1 MSATTLTR
9 FVTYLVVAVS
19 VVLLGSDCEPERL
32 NALDEGLEVRDGYEV
47 EPYVLP
53 WSITV
58 TTEVDDPDFGFDRN
72 LITEAVDWWNDT
84 IDRDGT
90 DRTWFTEEP
99 VTEQNGV
106 LHVTVGFTGGTE
118 EEPVGGLLEAAYSE
132 GFILYATLI
141 VSSDLTY
148 HEDTVLAILKHEM
161 GHAMG
166 LADDPGPPTTV
177 DLNSV
182 MGSPLV
188 IDGDLTDHDFEL
200 LIGRQ

>member
-1 MSATTLTR
+1 MSVFTRAR
-9 FVTYLVVAVS
+9 FVLSLVVAVS
-19 VVLLGSDCEPERL
+19 VVLLGSDCEDQRL
-32 NALDEGLEVRDGYEV
+32 TNLDNGLDTHNGYET

-53 WSITV
+53 WSV
-58 TTEVDDPDFGFDRN
+58 VVDSEVLDPDFGFDRSQ
-72 LITEAVDWWNDT
+72 ITEAVNWWNDN

-99 VTEQNGV
+99 VTGQDGV

-132 GFILYATLI
+132 GFILYGTII
-141 VSSDLTY
+141 VSSDLSY
-148 HEDTVLAILKHEM
+148 DEDTVLAILKHEM

-166 LADDPGPPTTV
+166 LADDPGPPETV
-177 DLNSV
+177 DLNSI

-188 IDGDLTDHDFEL
+188 LDGELTDHDFEL
-200 LIGRQ
+200 LVQ